1 MASSED
7 DPGSASKGED
17 EAEIGSARPARL
29 ETLFDDLSGGPQT
42 EQLCVGDILNAL
54 AHRSYGPLLLLPA
67 LISILPIIG
76 AIPGVTWTMS
86 ALTLL
91 ISLQFLFNRQSLW
104 LPRSVQRIAVPRG
117 LFERSLE
124 WSRPWLKRLDSFIH
138 PRLNLMM
145 GPPWPV
151 LVAILCVLLSLAMFV
166 ASVVPGGVV
175 IPAIGV
181 IFLAI
186 GLTTHDGLILLTGI
200 IASGA
205 AFWGVAE
212 LVF

>member
-1 MASSED
+1 MAGHEQNSDSETD
-7 DPGSASKGED
+7 HQG
-17 EAEIGSARPARL
+17 EAEIGRGHPARL
-29 ETLFDDLSGGPQT
+29 ETLIDDLSGEGGD
-42 EQLCVGDILNAL
+42 EALCVGDILNAL

-67 LISILPIIG
+67 LISVLPIIG

-104 LPRSVQRIAVPRG
+104 LPGGVRRITVPRG

-145 GPPWPV
+145 GPPWPF
-151 LVAILCVLLSLAMFV
+151 LVAMLCVLLSLAMFV

-175 IPAIGV
+175 IPAFGV

-186 GLTTHDGLILLTGI
+186 GLTTHDGLILLAGI

>member
-1 MASSED
+1 MAGSEQQSGD
-7 DPGSASKGED
+7 GAGLHS
-17 EAEIGSARPARL
+17 EAEIGKGRPARL
-29 ETLFDDLSGGPQT
+29 ETLFDDLSGEEGD
-42 EQLCVGDILNAL
+42 EALCVGDILNAL

-67 LISILPIIG
+67 LISVLPIIG

-104 LPRSVQRIAVPRG
+104 LPSGVKQITVPRG

-145 GPPWPV
+145 GPPWPF

-175 IPAIGV
+175 IPAFGV

-200 IASGA
+200 AASAA

>member
-1 MASSED
+1 MAGKQHSPDSD
-7 DPGSASKGED
+7 TDRQD
-17 EAEIGSARPARL
+17 EAQIGKGDPARL
-29 ETLFDDLSGGPQT
+29 ETLFDDLSG
-42 EQLCVGDILNAL
+42 EEDAEALCVGDILNAL

-67 LISILPIIG
+67 LISVLPLIG

-104 LPRSVQRIAVPRG
+104 LPSGVKQITVPRG

-145 GPPWPV
+145 GPPWPF

-175 IPAIGV
+175 IPAFGV

-200 IASGA
+200 AASAA